1 VLERGYTRHDAQCGS
16 PLLSMPGWCHLLQQ
30 AGLEIIR
37 AQQLTDSPLFLL
49 EGRRLDQAF
58 EPDSTQIRRQL
69 STKLPAYMIPEQIE
83 VVPQLPANK
92 KDGGKKWFLTRL
104 FLRPEH
110 HIGGEEPQ
118 GKTENAIAAVWREL
132 LSLEN
137 IHREQ
142 GFFELGGDSL
152 MATRFLAWITQTLG
166 VTLPMRELFSTSQLY
181 LLAQRIDQLIADQ
194 AQREEG
200 AL

>member
-1 VLERGYTRHDAQCGS
+1 
-16 PLLSMPGWCHLLQQ
+16 
-30 AGLEIIR
+30 
-37 AQQLTDSPLFLL
+37 
-49 EGRRLDQAF
+49 
-58 EPDSTQIRRQL
+58 
-69 STKLPAYMIPEQIE
+69 
-83 VVPQLPANK
+83 
-92 KDGGKKWFLTRL
+92 L